1 MTSTTT
7 KQRAA
12 VVVGAVGAG
21 LVARRLLRSE
31 QGRFARMTGSSIAA
45 PDAAGWV
52 TDFLNAAYY
61 AREPEQRDVD
71 DLRLAF
77 AIVTTRWHQL
87 GGRRL
92 HAHDVLAFHKAFGR
106 RRLSPTRSAG
116 RGTLDRAQLF
126 NGASNLIGE
135 WFPAAYA
142 DAARRGWGI
151 AFETEAQKAAYVPE
165 ERLKLAKLGELTPA
179 FKPQAEQVW
188 HTYAP
193 VEVPDPDAVVAALT
207 KPETWPD
214 YATAIGRFTPLRS
227 GGLAG
232 QTFEIEVVAQPVAKA
247 PIFTRGYVTITRLL
261 THADPQPLRAYADEL
276 NEGMARIGRDEP
288 QPVPDDAT
296 PLVAFDLTTHAGHFM
311 GSGNNRLL
319 LYTQDGKAYLRA
331 AGTWDDM
338 PWHLD
343 QAYRYA
349 GEEAQH
355 KFWGEGELEQSMLH
369 QLAQRAGAEERA

>member
-21 LVARRLLRSE
+21 LVARQLLHTE
-31 QGRFARMTGSSIAA
+31 QGRFARMAGSSIAA

-52 TDFLNAAYY
+52 TDFLNASYY

-77 AIVTTRWHQL
+77 AIVTTRWNRL

-92 HAHDVLAFHKAFGR
+92 HAHDAVAFHRAFGR
-106 RRLSPTRSAG
+106 RRLSSTPGAP

-126 NGASNLIGE
+126 NGASKLLGD
-135 WFPAAYA
+135 WFPAAYV
-142 DAARRGWGI
+142 DDARRGWGI
-151 AFETEAQKAAYVPE
+151 AFETVEEKAAYVPE
-165 ERLKLAKLGELTPA
+165 TRLELAKLGEPTPA
-179 FKPQAEQVW
+179 VNPPSEQVW

-193 VEVPDPDAVVAALT
+193 VEVPDADAIVAALT
-207 KPETWPD
+207 QPETWPD

-232 QTFEIEVVAQPVAKA
+232 QTFEIEVVARPVVKA

-261 THADPQPLRAYADEL
+261 THADPEPLAAYVAEL
-276 NEGMARIGRDEP
+276 NDGMARIGRAEP

-296 PLVAFDLTTHAGHFM
+296 PLVAFDLTTHEGHFM
-311 GSGNNRLL
+311 GRGNNRLL
-319 LYTQDGKAYLRA
+319 LYTQGGKAYLRA

-343 QAYRYA
+343 QAYHYA

-355 KFWGEGELEQSMLH
+355 AFWGEGAAEESLLH
-369 QLAQRAGAEERA
+369 QLALHAGSRV